1 MLSKFLA
8 SAAYRPAG
16 SFSERWIL
24 EADTTYE
31 DFGTAIAVDGDG
43 NFYIGGYTNYPVE
56 AVVVPR
62 MVIIKVNKYGVVQW
76 LRRVQNVPYIQ
87 SLACDA
93 SNNIYGV
100 SSGFG
105 ENYIFSM
112 TSTGS
117 FRWQQSVP
125 SAVTTLSGIAADN
138 SGNAY
143 VCGRFDYKALLLK
156 YNTSGILQWQVT
168 LDYASSSS
176 TRPEE
181 FTRITCDTS
190 GNIYAAGKYYKDSVY
205 GTAAVLAKYNSSGTL
220 QWQRYLDSASSYQ
233 DYFNCVSTSIISGDA
248 VAAGKTSTGLAV
260 ARYESNGTLKWSR
273 RVTDD
278 TLTPSAVKVLP
289 TTTLVLATQNPVTP
303 PYDSNIVIFA
313 FNNSGGF
320 LWQRRLKT
328 TGYDSGAGLTAT
340 DGILYYIVG
349 NRDVYPNKNIIA
361 ASLPTDGS
369 LIGTY
374 GDFTYEATSYTV
386 EPYIWDTGVAP
397 MVTGT
402 SSLSSSSV
410 SSGTEAVTISTSLI
424 PF

>member
-24 EADTTYE
+24 EADTTYG

-43 NFYIGGYTNYPVE
+43 NFYIGGYTNYPQY

-62 MVIIKVNKYGVVQW
+62 MVVIKVNKYGAVQW

-87 SLACDA
+87 GLACDL

-105 ENYIFSM
+105 TNYIFSM
-112 TSTGS
+112 TSSGS

-125 SAVTTLSGIAADN
+125 SAVTDLRDVTVDS
-138 SGNAY
+138 SGNTY
-143 VCGRFDYKALLLK
+143 VCGRFDHQGLLLK
-156 YNTSGILQWQVT
+156 YNASGVLQWQVT
-168 LDYASSSS
+168 LNYAYSSSS
-176 TRPEE
+176 RPEE
-181 FTRITCDTS
+181 FTKLTPDTN
-190 GNIYAAGKYYKDSVY
+190 GNIYVAGKYYKDSVY

-220 QWQRYLDSASSYQ
+220 QWQRYLDSASTYQ
-233 DYFNCVSTSIISGDA
+233 DYFNCVSTSIISGDV

-273 RVTDD
+273 RVTDG
-278 TLTPSAVKVLP
+278 TLTPSAVKILP
-289 TTTLVLATQNPVTP
+289 ATTLVLATQNPVTS

-313 FNNSGGF
+313 FNNRGGF

-340 DGILYYIVG
+340 NGVLYYIVG

-361 ASLPTDGS
+361 ASLPADGS
-369 LIGTY
+369 LIGAY

-386 EPYIWDTGVAP
+386 EPYTWDTGIAP
-397 MVTGT
+397 MATGT

-424 PF
+424 SF